1 MDGPRLLLLLFLY
14 VLQGIPFALL
24 QQSLPALL
32 AQSMSFADLGILSFA
47 MLPFAMKIFFAPLV
61 DSLWTSQLGQR
72 RSWVVPCTAATGIL
86 WHLLGQHID
95 AWMATQSTGML
106 SAALFAIVLLLAA
119 QDAAVDAW
127 ALELLSKK
135 NLAYASVCQSTGLG
149 LGNLLG
155 HPVLLLVTEPS
166 GVFCHFVGDDPML
179 SFPRFLTVLAGLHM
193 LVALAAALT
202 HEESTAATTPPP
214 PHAAVASA
222 AEVAAA
228 PAATTSHLRKV
239 FRQLWSMTSSPSA
252 VCAIVFLLLQRVCV
266 ATLDAAAVPF
276 YMRLHQARQSHLT
289 LLAALHAPVG
299 IPSAI
304 IAARAI
310 SSSEMQLLQASTR
323 LMRFAHGL
331 LLLCSASCP
340 FVLLSHDVTSLPR
353 NVLLVA
359 LSCAFVGVNK
369 LWWTAQ
375 STAFNAIALEDAE
388 VRDVRASYLA
398 LFSSLSMAGKLW
410 PTPFA
415 LLATDHLGFGWASL
429 CFLCIGGV
437 AAPVMDSALRR
448 LPNGLSDG
456 QTKELAASQQPSSSV
471 TTTTAGENPKATSST
486 HSPPKRITRSSDHRA
501 PSRTKYNQLAEPVV
515 RG

>member
-1 MDGPRLLLLLFLY
+1 
-14 VLQGIPFALL
+14 
-24 QQSLPALL
+24 
-32 AQSMSFADLGILSFA
+32 
-47 MLPFAMKIFFAPLV
+47 
-61 DSLWTSQLGQR
+61 
-72 RSWVVPCTAATGIL
+72 
-86 WHLLGQHID
+86 
-95 AWMATQSTGML
+95 
-106 SAALFAIVLLLAA
+106 
-119 QDAAVDAW
+119 
-127 ALELLSKK
+127 
-135 NLAYASVCQSTGLG
+135 
-149 LGNLLG
+149 
-155 HPVLLLVTEPS
+155 
-166 GVFCHFVGDDPML
+166 
-179 SFPRFLTVLAGLHM
+179 
-193 LVALAAALT
+193 
-202 HEESTAATTPPP
+202 
-214 PHAAVASA
+214 
-222 AEVAAA
+222 
-228 PAATTSHLRKV
+228 
-239 FRQLWSMTSSPSA
+239 MTSSPSA

-415 LLATDHLGFGWASL
+415 LLATDHLGFGWASML
-429 CFLCIGGV
+429 PVHRGS

-448 LPNGLSDG
+448 LPNGL
-456 QTKELAASQQPSSSV
+456 TTAKPRLAASQQPSSSV
-471 TTTTAGENPKATSST
+471 TTTTAGESQSRAALTLLEAHNEIERSQSAVEDEVQST
-486 HSPPKRITRSSDHRA
+486 CRA
-501 PSRTKYNQLAEPVV
+501 CGSRLMPFGYVWSARQV
-515 RG
+515 RRR